1 MTEWAE
7 KVLAGDA
14 RALARAATAIENRS
28 PSAESLLK
36 ELFSHT
42 GRATVIGITGAP
54 GAGKSTLTDRL
65 VHELRREGKSVGVL
79 AVDPTSPY
87 SGGAVLGDRIRM
99 LSHHA
104 DPGVFIRS
112 MATRGHLGGLAAATT
127 DMTLLLDAAG
137 KEVVLIE
144 TVGVG
149 QDEVEVAKLADVS
162 VVVLVPGM
170 GDDVQ
175 AIKAGILEIADVFV
189 INKADQPGADRLK
202 RELLALQSLST
213 RRDGWVPPIVQTVA
227 TDGQGISETLAA
239 MRAFL
244 ARADAN
250 NRAVANW
257 ALRLREMLRG
267 RLIEQFA
274 NIDFQAAAEEV
285 AARRSDPYTII
296 DAWLQRD
303 AWIERTGPNQFEI
316 DHLGIAVRSLD
327 AALGFYEKQ
336 LGFSVGLRETVE
348 KEKVNV
354 AMLPA
359 GGPRIELLE
368 AAGPDSVIAK
378 FIEKRG
384 EGLHHVAVKVPDLA
398 AAVERLKSH
407 GARLLNE
414 PRAGAGGHL
423 YVFVH
428 PSSTGGVLLELIQK

>member
-1 MTEWAE
+1 MRDWAE
-7 KVLAGDA
+7 KVLAGDT
-14 RALARAATAIENRS
+14 RSLARAATAIENRS
-28 PSAESLLK
+28 PAAESLLK
-36 ELFSHT
+36 ELFPHT
-42 GRATVIGITGAP
+42 GRAAVIGITGAP
-54 GAGKSTLTDRL
+54 GAGKSTLADRL

-127 DMTLLLDAAG
+127 DMALLLDAAG
-137 KEVVLIE
+137 KDVVLIE

-149 QDEVEVAKLADVS
+149 QDEVEVAKLADVT

-175 AIKAGILEIADVFV
+175 AIKAGILEIADVFL

-213 RRDGWVPPIVQTVA
+213 RHDGWVPPILDTVA
-227 TDGQGISETLAA
+227 TEGRGISETLAA
-239 MRAFL
+239 IRAFL
-244 ARADAN
+244 ARTGAR

-257 ALRLREMLRG
+257 TLRLREMLRE

-285 AARRSDPYTII
+285 AARRSDPYTIM
-296 DAWLQRD
+296 DDWLQK
-303 AWIERTGPNQFEI
+303 TGSNQFEI
-316 DHLGIAVRSLD
+316 DHLGVAVRSLD

-336 LGFSVGLRETVE
+336 LGFTVGLRETVE

>member
-1 MTEWAE
+1 MTDWAE
-7 KVLAGDA
+7 KILAGDL

-28 PSAESLLK
+28 PAAESLLK
-36 ELFSHT
+36 ELFPHT
-42 GRATVIGITGAP
+42 GHAIVIGITGAP

-65 VHELRREGKSVGVL
+65 VHQLRAEGKAVGVL

-104 DPGVFIRS
+104 DGGVFIRS

-127 DMTLLLDAAG
+127 DMALLLDAAG
-137 KEVVLIE
+137 KEVVLVE

-149 QDEVEVAKLADVS
+149 QAEVEIAKLADVT

-189 INKADQPGADRLK
+189 INKADQAGADRLE
-202 RELLALQSLST
+202 REILAAQSLSM
-213 RRDGWVPPIVQTVA
+213 RSDGWVPPIVHTVA
-227 TDGQGISETLAA
+227 TEDRGTVETLAA
-239 MRAFL
+239 IRLFL
-244 ARADAN
+244 ARPGVA

-257 ALRLREMLRG
+257 TLRLREMLRE
-267 RLIEQFA
+267 RLIQQFA

-285 AARRSDPYTII
+285 AARRSDPYTITGG
-296 DAWLQRD
+296 
-303 AWIERTGPNQFEI
+303 WINTTETGKFEI

-327 AALGFYEKQ
+327 AALGFYMKQ
-336 LGFSVGLRETVE
+336 LGFEVSLRETVQQ
-348 KEKVNV
+348 EKVNV

-368 AAGPDSVIAK
+368 ASEPDSVIAK

-398 AAVERLKSH
+398 ATVERLKTQ

-414 PRAGAGGHL
+414 PRAGAGGHM

>member
-7 KVLAGDA
+7 KILAGDL
-14 RALARAATAIENRS
+14 RSLARAATLVENRS
-28 PSAESLLK
+28 PSAEALLT
-36 ELFSHT
+36 ELFPYT
-42 GRATVIGITGAP
+42 GKATVLGITGAP

-65 VHELRREGKSVGVL
+65 VGELRREGQAVGVL

-104 DPGVFIRS
+104 DSGVFIRS

-127 DMTLLLDAAG
+127 DMALLLDAAG
-137 KEVVLIE
+137 KNIVLVE

-149 QDEVEVAKLADVS
+149 QDEVEVAKLADVT

-175 AIKAGILEIADVFV
+175 AIKAGIMEIADVFV
-189 INKADQPGADRLK
+189 INKADQPGADRLE
-202 RELLALQSLST
+202 REILALQSLST
-213 RRDGWVPPIVQTVA
+213 RADGWVPPIVHTVA
-227 TDGQGISETLAA
+227 TECRGIVETLAA
-239 MRAFL
+239 IRAFL
-244 ARADAN
+244 DRPGDQ
-250 NRAVANW
+250 NRAVAHW
-257 ALRLREMLRG
+257 TLRLREMLRE
-267 RLIEQFA
+267 RLLEEFA
-274 NIDFQAAAEEV
+274 SIDFQAAAEGV
-285 AARRSDPYTII
+285 AARRADPYTIVHS
-296 DAWLQRD
+296 WMKT
-303 AWIERTGPNQFEI
+303 TGSSKFEI

-336 LGFSVGLRETVE
+336 LGFPVSLREPVE

-368 AAGPDSVIAK
+368 ASEPDSVIAK
-378 FIEKRG
+378 FVEKRG

-398 AAVERLKSH
+398 ATVERLKAQ

-428 PSSTGGVLLELIQK
+428 PSSTGGVLLELIQR